1 MMTSNKSIA
10 VSITY
15 NLNQMEIGRLE
26 EQLEMLQTVGFTL
39 SVDEK

>member
-1 MMTSNKSIA
+1 MTSNKSIA

-15 NLNQMEIGRLE
+15 NLNRMEIGRLE